1 METSNSPPVIG
12 SSGVAS
18 SGAVAAATGLTEAH
32 VEEIRGAIQ
41 SQQKFL
47 GELLEHAHR
56 WELEGAELRIY
67 FAAEMRAFAE
77 MVEGRDSLEK
87 IRATAGKVLNRS
99 VRVCAKM
106 ESVAATTAN
115 AAQAASGTKEL
126 REKFERDPMVGSMLQ
141 RFGGKISEVKRREV
155 NALQQMLSRL
165 RQVQEDLQRQVNT
178 VAIEASA
185 GGGMVTV
192 KMNGQK
198 QIVEVRIEPEVF
210 ASKDQE
216 MLQDLIRAAV
226 NEASRRVDDELAN
239 QMKSLAGNIP
249 GMSGIK
255 IPGLF

>member
-1 METSNSPPVIG
+1 M
-12 SSGVAS
+12 
-18 SGAVAAATGLTEAH
+18 
-32 VEEIRGAIQ
+32 
-41 SQQKFL
+41 
-47 GELLEHAHR
+47 
-56 WELEGAELRIY
+56 
-67 FAAEMRAFAE
+67 
-77 MVEGRDSLEK
+77 
-87 IRATAGKVLNRS
+87 
-99 VRVCAKM
+99 
-106 ESVAATTAN
+106 
-115 AAQAASGTKEL
+115 
-126 REKFERDPMVGSMLQ
+126 
-141 RFGGKISEVKRREV
+141 EV

-249 GMSGIK
+249 GIPGMK